1 MGLLVGL
8 ALGDGRCE
16 LLGLSL
22 LGLQGSNPGIA
33 LSGAGSL
40 EGVLVAGNSEEED
53 GMALS
58 LDVGDLRL
66 KYVVRMDCF
75 V

>member
-8 ALGDGRCE
+8 ALGDGWGK

-33 LSGAGSL
+33 LSGVGSL
-40 EGVLVAGNSEEED
+40 EGVLVTGNGEEE
-53 GMALS
+53 GVAFS

-66 KYVVRMDCF
+66 EHTVRMGCF
-75 V
+75 VQ